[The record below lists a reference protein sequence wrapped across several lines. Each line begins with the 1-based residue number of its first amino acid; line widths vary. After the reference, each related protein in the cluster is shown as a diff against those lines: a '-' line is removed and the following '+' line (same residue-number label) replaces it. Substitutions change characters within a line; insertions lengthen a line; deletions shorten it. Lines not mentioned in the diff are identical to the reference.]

1 MKLYT
6 VNELLEMLQVSRKTM
21 YKYIADE
28 KIKGSKVGNKWLF
41 TEKQVNDFLESRQ
54 SKWYNYTIR
63 ILQWNRG
70 DIGG

>member
-6 VNELLEMLQVSRKTM
+6 VNELLEILKVSRKTM

-54 SKWYNYTIR
+54 GK
-63 ILQWNRG
+63 
-70 DIGG
+70 